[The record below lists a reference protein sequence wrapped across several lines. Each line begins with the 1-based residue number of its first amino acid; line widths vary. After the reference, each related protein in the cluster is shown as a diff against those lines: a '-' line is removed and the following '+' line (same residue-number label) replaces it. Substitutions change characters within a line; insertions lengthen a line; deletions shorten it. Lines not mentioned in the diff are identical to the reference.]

1 MSRKLTWLHLSD
13 FHARKRDD
21 WDAHPITDK
30 LVHDLK
36 DMQVRHG
43 LQPDF
48 IFFTGDVA
56 YGAVHG
62 ESMADQYQLA
72 RQFLEAVR
80 TAFKPEISLRDIYLV
95 PGNHDVDRE
104 EILPE
109 QTQWL
114 RHKDRKLEEII
125 AAMQDGKKQWRSW
138 MDRLMSYRNFLTS
151 YGLTHLEPNDSHLIW
166 ADSREIHGIRIGIA
180 GLNSAWS
187 CADDSDKANLW
198 LGSDW
203 QIAKLKDRMGPVDFS
218 IALIHHP
225 GNWLNEQEDP
235 SAMRR
240 LKQEFALVLHGHEH
254 QEWVESGLNDSL
266 VLSAGACYN
275 SLKNGYS
282 FGCMD
287 FDNFQ
292 VNIYLRQWDST
303 GRGWVARN
311 VAGKTHDGCW
321 NLPNLRWLRFANT
334 EGNSNTTESKNHEN
348 HDLSHTEESAE
359 AHYTQRYCQFVID
372 QHDGLEL
379 FGCDIPREL
388 QRHQLSVAYVSLN
401 LTREDGGYPVKKRQP
416 LPLTNPSE
424 KLIQDVFEDD
434 KRQQH
439 ISGESSTALEDV
451 LDKISTETSRLLING
466 PAGSGKSTL
475 MRWIAIHAASQVL
488 NNPTE
493 LHISI
498 NPSNAADTWN
508 VLQKPGRVHRH
519 SWRKKVPFLIRLR
532 DCPNGKLPAAND
544 LPTFL
549 AKHLPSAPKNWMT
562 NLLDSGQALVLFD
575 GVDEIHRDQRRQ
587 LEEEIGQ
594 LIRTYPD
601 CTYVV
606 TTRPGAVAPGW
617 LSRLDFLEARV
628 EPMSRQD
635 REEFI
640 DKWYRSAALEL
651 KLKPRPGENLTQTA
665 ASLKAELA
673 EQAEL
678 GLLATNPLLCAM
690 ICALYRERQE
700 KLPETP
706 AELSEALCQM
716 LLHRRERE
724 TPGLADKH
732 FLISWRELKYAQKK
746 ELLAELAW
754 LMVSK
759 GKSSIER
766 NDAKSLVAET
776 LYSIPGRNQEETD
789 DILQALVERS
799 GMLRPAGV
807 DRIDFIHNTL
817 KEYLAADCIVGK
829 GDWELLVNYA
839 DDPAWQPVILFA
851 LALAPESFSSK
862 LVGALLKCA
871 ESLKNPTGKVGALT
885 KFERKTLATIKARQ
899 FFLVRCRAVA
909 KRLDEKL
916 SKKIDKYLVHLL
928 PPASI
933 NEAEA
938 LAQLGSRILNY
949 GSSTL
954 ENGKWWAAQNSH
966 IAMRCLRLLRLVGGQ
981 KAQTALRTIY
991 TLPNSSR
998 PLANEWVLA
1007 CNLLCPDESFKW
1019 PFDKRVVYLNSHR
1032 ITNINPLKDVDS
1044 FKTIYIHE
1052 TRVTSLHPL
1061 IGMKSLTLLSLW
1073 RTLVSDLSP
1082 VAELTN
1088 LEHLD
1093 FSNTR
1098 VADLTPLSALKKLNW
1113 LDCGLT
1119 KATDLKPISGLINL
1133 KHLRLDS
1140 LQLQSFIP
1148 LQGLVGLEYLSLK
1161 SVPLDDLAPFAYL
1174 KSLKHLNLANTKV
1187 TRLNSIFSLSM
1198 LEYLNLAK
1206 TNIENCNE
1214 ISSFENLRHLDISGT
1229 KITDL
1234 TPLSNLNSL
1243 ERLDLGYQL
1252 IDDLTPLENLKS
1264 LKTLL
1269 LHQINITDLSPLV
1282 RVKSLKNI
1290 NLGKTA
1296 ILDSELVKFKSLR
1309 PDVMVRL
1316 NYSFYTG

>member
-1 MSRKLTWLHLSD
+1 MPRKLTWLHLSD
-13 FHARKRDD
+13 FHARKRDN
-21 WDAHPITDK
+21 WDARQITDT
-30 LVHDLK
+30 LVRDLK
-36 DMQVRHG
+36 DIQNRQG
-43 LQPDF
+43 LRPDF
-48 IFFTGDVA
+48 IFFTGDIA
-56 YGAVHG
+56 YGAVSG

-72 RQFLEAVR
+72 RQLLEAVR
-80 TAFKPEISLRDIYLV
+80 TAFEPEVSLRDTYLV
-95 PGNHDVDRE
+95 PGNHDVDRD

-114 RHKDRKLEEII
+114 RQKDRTLEEII
-125 AAMQDGKKQWRSW
+125 AAMREGKKQWRSW
-138 MDRLMSYRNFLTS
+138 LDRLTSYRNFLTS
-151 YGLTHLEPNDSHLIW
+151 YGLTHLEPNDSHLMW

-198 LGSDW
+198 LGSNW
-203 QIAKLKDRMGPVDFS
+203 QIAQLKERMGPVDFA

-225 GNWLNEQEDP
+225 GNWFNEQEDP
-235 SAMRR
+235 SVIRR
-240 LKQEFALVLHGHEH
+240 LKQEFTLVLHGHEH
-254 QEWVESGLNDSL
+254 QDWVEPGLDGRL
-266 VLSAGACYN
+266 VLSAGACYD
-275 SLKNGYS
+275 SIKNGYS
-282 FGCMD
+282 FGYLD
-287 FDNFQ
+287 FDNLQ
-292 VNIYLRQWDST
+292 ANIYLRQWDPT

-311 VAGKTHDGCW
+311 VAGKTQDGCW
-321 NLPNLRWLRFANT
+321 NLPNLSWLRFTDSVVDA
-334 EGNSNTTESKNHEN
+334 SAAESKINNN
-348 HDLSHTEESAE
+348 HDLSDSEESAE
-359 AHYTQRYCQFVID
+359 AHYTQRYCHFVID
-372 QHDGLEL
+372 HHDGLEL

-401 LTREDGGYPVKKRQP
+401 LTREDDAYPTKKRQP
-416 LPLTNPSE
+416 LPLKNPSE
-424 KLIQDVFEDD
+424 KLIQDDLEDG

-439 ISGESSTALEDV
+439 IFDESSTALEDI

-475 MRWIAIHAASQVL
+475 MRWSAIHAAGQVL

-493 LHISI
+493 QIYSSNTPIS
-498 NPSNAADTWN
+498 PSNAADTWN
-508 VLQKPGRVHRH
+508 VQKPGRVQRH

-532 DCPNGKLPAAND
+532 DCPNGQLPAASE

-587 LEEEIGQ
+587 LEEEIGE

-617 LSRLDFLEARV
+617 LSRLNFVEARV
-628 EPMSRQD
+628 EPLSRRD

-651 KLKPRPGENLTQTA
+651 KLKPRPGEDLAQTA

-673 EQAEL
+673 EQSEL

-706 AELSEALCQM
+706 AELSKALCEM

-732 FLISWRELKYAQKK
+732 FLTSWRELKYSQKE

-754 LMVSK
+754 RMVSK
-759 GKSSIER
+759 GKSSIECSE
-766 NDAKSLVAET
+766 AKALVAET
-776 LYSIPGRNQEETD
+776 LYSIPGRNREESD

-817 KEYLAADCIVGK
+817 KEYLAAVCIVGK
-829 GDWELLVNYA
+829 SDWKLLINYA

-851 LALAPESFSSK
+851 LALAPESFSSN
-862 LVGALLKCA
+862 LVGELLKCA

-885 KFERKTLATIKARQ
+885 KAERKTLATIKARQ

-909 KRLDEKL
+909 KRLDEKF
-916 SKKIDKYLVHLL
+916 SKKIDKYLGHLL
-928 PPASI
+928 PPASM

-938 LAQLGSRILNY
+938 LALLGSRILNY

-954 ENGKWWAAQNSH
+954 ENGKWWAAQNSY

-981 KAQTALRTIY
+981 KAQTALRAIY
-991 TLPNSSR
+991 ALPKSST

-1007 CNLLCPDESFKW
+1007 CNEVCPDELLKW
-1019 PFDKRVVYLNSHR
+1019 PFGKEEAYLTSHR
-1032 ITNINPLKDVDS
+1032 ITNINPLKAVTS
-1044 FKTIYIHE
+1044 FKSIYIFD
-1052 TRVTSLHPL
+1052 TRVTSLAPL

-1082 VAELTN
+1082 IAELTN

-1093 FSNTR
+1093 FSSTR
-1098 VADLTPLSALKKLNW
+1098 VTDLTPLSTLRKLNW

-1119 KATDLKPISGLINL
+1119 KVTNLTPISELSNL
-1133 KHLRLDS
+1133 EYLRLDG
-1140 LQLQSFIP
+1140 LQIQSFNP
-1148 LQGLVGLEYLSLK
+1148 LQKLISLEHLSLK
-1161 SVPLDDLAPFAYL
+1161 ATPLNDLAPIVNF
-1174 KSLKHLNLANTKV
+1174 KSLKHLNLENTKI
-1187 TRLNSIFSLSM
+1187 TRLTPILGLSM

-1206 TNIENCNE
+1206 TNIENGDE
-1214 ISSFENLRHLDISGT
+1214 VASFE
-1229 KITDL
+1229 
-1234 TPLSNLNSL
+1234 
-1243 ERLDLGYQL
+1243 
-1252 IDDLTPLENLKS
+1252 S
-1264 LKTLL
+1264 LKQL
-1269 LHQINITDLSPLV
+1269 NLS
-1282 RVKSLKNI
+1282 
-1290 NLGKTA
+1290 THA
-1296 ILDSELVKFKSLR
+1296 
-1309 PDVMVRL
+1309 
-1316 NYSFYTG
+1316 